1 MEESR
6 FVVAWG
12 MGELGK
18 LELQLRPGEMDGSM
32 IKLQTLNMY
41 SFLYSNYT
49 DKAINNEKES

>member
-18 LELQLRPGEMDGSM
+18 VELQLRHGEMDGSM